1 MIRLCGDKDQW
12 QDQFPMIITMLL
24 RGEGRTTQI
33 VLEHVTICEL
43 LEVGANWEPFLD
55 AMISDCILS
64 FTYCFQWIK
73 ELRNLKTLTFPCKH
87 PSLCCRDVAP
97 VLLTPIPCLDVFSY
111 HPEAST
117 INVLTDGGFTNCV
130 NVLCHKPHQLDI
142 TTSESDING
151 VYEILNICKNTLE
164 HLELCVIGC
173 EHMYNNINVINTLM
187 SFRA

>member
-1 MIRLCGDKDQW
+1 MICLCSDKDQW
-12 QDQFPMIITMLL
+12 QDQFPMMITMLS
-24 RGEGRTTQI
+24 RGEGWTTRI

-55 AMISDCILS
+55 ATISDCVLS

-73 ELRNLKTLTFPCKH
+73 ELQNLKTLTFSHEH

-97 VLLTPIPCLDVFSY
+97 SLPTPIPCLDVFSY

-117 INVLTDGGFTNCV
+117 INVLMDGEFINCV
-130 NVLCHKPHQLDI
+130 NTLCHNLRRLDI

-151 VYEILNICKNTLE
+151 VYEILNVCKNTLE
-164 HLELCVIGC
+164 HLELRVIGC
-173 EHMYNNINVINTLM
+173 EHTYNNINVINKLM